1 MSTPTTS
8 IYKTLSLEENKI
20 PKIEKEKYLVY
31 SAIGVLFFFIIGSLV
46 IFWKYLYVRVYYK
59 RYFAAYATGKWSIL
73 V

>member
-1 MSTPTTS
+1 MSIPATS
-8 IYKTLSLEENKI
+8 ISKVLTLEENKI
-20 PKIEKEKYLVY
+20 PKFTKEKSLAY

-59 RYFAAYATGKWSIL
+59 RYFAAYVNGKWSIL